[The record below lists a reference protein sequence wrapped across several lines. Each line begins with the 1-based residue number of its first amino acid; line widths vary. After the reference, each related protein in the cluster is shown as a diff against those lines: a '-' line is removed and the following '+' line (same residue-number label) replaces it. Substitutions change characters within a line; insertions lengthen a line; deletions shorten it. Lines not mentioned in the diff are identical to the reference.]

1 MSDHRVKILRIEQL
15 TPNVKSFIVEKPK
28 GYVFHPGSHTHIK
41 LEDSKFKDKKHPFTI
56 CSLNRD
62 NFLEFIIKGYPGGIT
77 EELHDL
83 KEGDEIIIDD
93 PKEDKKYKGKGFFIA
108 AGTGVNPFLAILR
121 HLREENQV
129 EGNKLIF
136 TNKTYEDIILRKELK
151 NLLDDDLILV
161 LTRQKVK
168 GYHYGRIDSEFLKET
183 IKDFSQYFYLCGPKI
198 FALEVKKMLLGL
210 GASMEK
216 IF

>member
-62 NFLEFIIKGYPGGIT
+62 NFLEF
-77 EELHDL
+77 
-83 KEGDEIIIDD
+83 
-93 PKEDKKYKGKGFFIA
+93 
-108 AGTGVNPFLAILR
+108 
-121 HLREENQV
+121 
-129 EGNKLIF
+129 LI
-136 TNKTYEDIILRKELK
+136 
-151 NLLDDDLILV
+151 
-161 LTRQKVK
+161 K

-216 IF
+216 